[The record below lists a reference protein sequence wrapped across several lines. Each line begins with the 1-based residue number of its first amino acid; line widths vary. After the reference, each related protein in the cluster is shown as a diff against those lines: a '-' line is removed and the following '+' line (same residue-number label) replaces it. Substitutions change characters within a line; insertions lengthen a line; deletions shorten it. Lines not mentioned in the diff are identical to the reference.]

1 VRRLRSGAETLRQ
14 RAVAETTRSIRARSK
29 RFRSV
34 QWDGCGAIG
43 ADTKVCLAMGYRT
56 DDMDI
61 ALGSALLL
69 LVVLGEGHTASF
81 PAII

>member
-1 VRRLRSGAETLRQ
+1 
-14 RAVAETTRSIRARSK
+14 
-29 RFRSV
+29 
-34 QWDGCGAIG
+34 
-43 ADTKVCLAMGYRT
+43 MGYRT